1 MDIFTSLPDSLDS
14 LTTFASQ
21 LQWLT
26 GIAIAHPLWS
36 VVAVLLS
43 IVTLQVLVDLV
54 KRGLQAGLGFMVRLP
69 LGISRWVWTRLSAGT
84 ESKQQR
90 VSVLLN
96 RLDQL
101 RAEEATVLAE
111 LKGLVSKT
119 APETAASETTA
130 PETAEENAGKAIA
143 N

>member
-26 GIAIAHPLWS
+26 GIAISHPLWS

-54 KRGLQAGLGFMVRLP
+54 KRGLQAGLGFIVRLP
-69 LGISRWVWTRLSAGT
+69 LSVSWWIWTRLSAGT

-119 APETAASETTA
+119 DPETAASETTA
-130 PETAEENAGKAIA
+130 SETAEENAGKAIA